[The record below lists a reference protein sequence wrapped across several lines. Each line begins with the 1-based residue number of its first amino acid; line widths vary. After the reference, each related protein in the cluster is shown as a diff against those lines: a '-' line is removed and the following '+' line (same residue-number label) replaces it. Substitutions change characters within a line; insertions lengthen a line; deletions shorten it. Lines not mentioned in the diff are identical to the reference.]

1 MTPSPRPRTGRGS
14 DPRRAKGSGR
24 GPRLR
29 AALKVLITGG
39 TGFIGSHLTRLL
51 MREGHDLVVAGFSG
65 QAREPWPW
73 SPEAEKRRVALDVRD
88 RQAVFDLVDRER
100 PDEVYHLAA
109 QSLPAVSWKEPEL
122 TMDVNARGTIHL
134 FEALKA
140 ARLKPRVFVAC
151 SSAGYGIVPP
161 DSTPVKEDW
170 LPLPVHPY
178 GVSKVAQD
186 LLAYQYWKND
196 GIPAIRGRIFN
207 TTGPGKSQDAPG
219 DFAERVVAAE
229 RRGGGVLRVGNL
241 APRRDLS
248 DVRDQARAIVGL
260 TRQGQPGEAYNISSG
275 RTITIR
281 QLAEAFV
288 AKARAPLRLEVD
300 PALLRPTDEP
310 VIWGD
315 NARMRAVVGDWPRV
329 PLEKTVD
336 DMLRQVRGEPVE
348 LDAAG

>member
-1 MTPSPRPRTGRGS
+1 VRILVTG
-14 DPRRAKGSGR
+14 A
-24 GPRLR
+24 
-29 AALKVLITGG
+29 

-51 MREGHDLVVAGFSG
+51 LAEGHDVVPAGYHG
-65 QAREPWPW
+65 QQRPPWPW
-73 SPEAEKRRVALDVRD
+73 SGEAERRRVTLDVRD
-88 RQAVFDLVDRER
+88 REAVFSLVARVR

-109 QSLPAVSWKEPEL
+109 QSLPALSWRIPEE

-140 ARLKPRVFVAC
+140 AGVKPRTFVAC
-151 SSAGYGIVPP
+151 SSAEYGIVPP
-161 DSTPVKEDW
+161 DQTPVREDRV
-170 LPLPVHPY
+170 LQPVHPY

-186 LLAYQYWKND
+186 LLSYQYWRND

-229 RRGGGVLRVGNL
+229 RSSARTLRVGNL
-241 APRRDLS
+241 SPRRDLS
-248 DVRDQARAIVGL
+248 DVRDQVRAIVAICRHGA
-260 TRQGQPGEAYNISSG
+260 PGDAYNLCTG
-275 RTITIR
+275 RTLTIQ
-281 QLAEAFV
+281 QLVDKFV
-288 AKARAPLRLEVD
+288 EKARVPLKVEVD

-315 NARMRAVVGDWPRV
+315 NAKLVAATGYEATV
-329 PLEKTVD
+329 PLDRTVE

-348 LDAAG
+348 L